1 MNYAEIAERFAID
14 GSVERCARHG
24 NGHINETML
33 VTAQTGRQYI
43 LQRLNRTVFPDV
55 PALMRN
61 ISAVTAYLGERSGD
75 PRRSMH
81 LVPTVTGEQF
91 LLDEAGEYWRMYDYV
106 TDSICLESPETAED
120 FYQSA
125 LAFGEFQRTLADFP
139 AEKLTETIPQFHDTP
154 NRYRQL
160 REAVERDPL
169 GRLREVQREVDFA
182 LAREEEAG
190 CLMRQL
196 AAGELPLRVT
206 HNDTKLNNV
215 LLDASTRK
223 ALCVIDLDT
232 VMPGL
237 TAFDFGDSIRFGAA
251 TAAEDE
257 RDLDRMEMSLEMYE
271 TFASGFVSACGG
283 VLTPAELASLPL
295 GAKLMT
301 LECGVRFLTDHL
313 VGDVYFRIHRP
324 GHNLDRCRTQF
335 KLVADMEK
343 KESRMREII
352 EGIRA

>member
-1 MNYAEIAERFAID
+1 MAHAEVAARFAID
-14 GSVERCARHG
+14 GGVERCARHG
-24 NGHINETML
+24 NGHINETYL
-33 VTAQTGRQYI
+33 VATETGKQYI
-43 LQRLNRTVFPDV
+43 LQRINQTVFPDV

-61 ISAVTAYLGERSGD
+61 IASVTAYLAERSDD
-75 PRRSMH
+75 PRESMH
-81 LVPTVTGEQF
+81 LVPTASGEPF
-91 LLDEAGEYWRMYDYV
+91 FRDDAGEYWRMYDYV
-106 TDSICLESPETAED
+106 TDSVCLDAPETAED

-125 LAFGEFQRTLADFP
+125 LAFGAFQRALADFP
-139 AEKLTETIPQFHDTP
+139 AAELTETIPRFHDTP

-160 REAVERDPL
+160 REAIAGDPM
-169 GRLREVQREVDFA
+169 GRLNDVRPEVEFA

-190 CLMRQL
+190 RLMRQL

-206 HNDTKLNNV
+206 HNDSKLNNV
-215 LLDASTRK
+215 LLDAATRR

-237 TAFDFGDSIRFGAA
+237 PAFDFGDSIRFGAA

-257 RDLDRMEMSLEMYE
+257 RDLDRVEMSIELYE
-271 TFASGFVSACGG
+271 TYARGFVTACGG
-283 VLTPAELASLPL
+283 ALTPAELDSLPL

-301 LECGVRFLTDHL
+301 LECGVRFLTDYL
-313 VGDVYFRIHRP
+313 SGDVYFRIHRP

-343 KESRMREII
+343 KEACMREII
-352 EGIRA
+352 EGLKV